1 MPRPSN
7 SHESRAK
14 TAAKRHAPLTL
25 HADRAPGSA
34 PGAAFTLAG
43 FAAIAAYAIAVLAI
57 QLRAHP
63 VGDVFTETDFY
74 GAYAEGARLIQ
85 HGRLDP
91 SRYGVIGPVYEVA
104 LAITGALFRDLYTA
118 AQALSLAGM
127 IITLWAWQRLWTA
140 RANAATA
147 CAGVALLVVNG
158 QFLRWGYSVTT
169 DALALALQSLALL
182 ALLGRTLTPR
192 RAAAA
197 GAIAA
202 LAFLTRYSAI
212 ALLPAGLLAVLAGGT
227 DTPRERRREVAL
239 AFAAGFAGLV
249 LPWMAYS
256 FASGARMTF
265 QLHHNIAY
273 EVFARSR
280 GIAWD
285 TYQREMQPQFPTPWS
300 VLARDPAAVCAR
312 MALNVVE
319 HFRLDAEKVAGWPL
333 AAAALAGVVLA
344 WRDGALKRFWPV
356 LAAAALTFLALVPA
370 FHSERYSLPLLPVWV
385 TCAALAFSSPL
396 LALAMDAGGGRRV
409 WLKALLIALP
419 MALAVRESVAL
430 QRRTLA
436 LLPVEARTLA
446 LETRGEFRPGDK
458 VIARKPHFA
467 FYAGL
472 TPVPF
477 PFADSLS
484 QIAAVAREQGV
495 RWLYFSWPE
504 AEMRP
509 AVSFLLDTASAVPG
523 LRVVRA
529 VQDHPA
535 VLYEIL
541 PGFGPEPG
549 WFVDNGIR
557 ELHRARAQLLI
568 DRTNWRARV
577 YVALYERRLEH
588 WEAAQRLL
596 DEALPWAGE
605 DPELLLLTA
614 DNLAATGSP
623 GAARAMLDRAEPLVG
638 ADPRV
643 ALTRGWIA
651 AVDNDPA
658 GAARWWRP
666 LIEYTDDVRT
676 LLRMHDVF
684 AAVKDGAAQAA
695 VDAKLRA
702 RGLKP

>member
-1 MPRPSN
+1 MSRPSN
-7 SHESRAK
+7 SPEPRAK
-14 TAAKRHAPLTL
+14 TAAKRPPLLLVHATAARDP
-25 HADRAPGSA
+25 AAAR
-34 PGAAFTLAG
+34 AFTIAG
-43 FAAIAAYAIAVLAI
+43 AVTIAAYAVTVLAI

-85 HGRLDP
+85 HGKLDP

-104 LAITGALFRDLYTA
+104 LALAGVVFRDLYVA

-127 IITLWAWQRLWTA
+127 IVALWAWQRLWTV

-147 CAGVALLVVNG
+147 CAGVLLLAANG

-182 ALLGRTLTPR
+182 LLLGRTLTPR
-192 RAAAA
+192 RAVTA
-197 GAIAA
+197 GAVAA
-202 LAFLTRYSAI
+202 LAFLTRYSAV

-239 AFAAGFAGLV
+239 AFASGFAGLV
-249 LPWMAYS
+249 LPWMVYS

-300 VLARDPAAVCAR
+300 VLARDPGAVFAR
-312 MALNVVE
+312 IALNVFE

-333 AAAALAGVVLA
+333 AAAALAGGVFA

-356 LAAAALTFLALVPA
+356 LAAAAFTFLALVPA
-370 FHSERYSLPLLPVWV
+370 FHSERYSLPLLPAWV
-385 TCAALAFSSPL
+385 TCAALAFTSPL
-396 LALAMDAGGGRRV
+396 LALALDAGGGRRV

-419 MALAVRESVAL
+419 LALAVRESAAL

-436 LLPVEARTLA
+436 LLPIEARTLA
-446 LETRGEFRPGDK
+446 LETRDEFRPGDK

-472 TPVPF
+472 APVPF

-484 QIAAVAREQGV
+484 QLASVAREQGV

-509 AVSFLLDTASAVPG
+509 SVSFLLDTTSRVPG

-529 VQDHPA
+529 AKDHPA

-541 PGFGPEPG
+541 PDFGPEPG
-549 WFVDNGIR
+549 WFIDSAIR
-557 ELHRARAQLLI
+557 EVHRARAKILI
-568 DRTNWRARV
+568 DRTDWRARV
-577 YVALYERRLEH
+577 YVALYERRLER
-588 WEAAQRLL
+588 WEAAQQLL

-605 DPELLLLTA
+605 DPDLLLLTA
-614 DNLAATGSP
+614 DNLVQSGSP
-623 GAARAMLDRAEPLVG
+623 GAARTMLDRAEPLVG
-638 ADPRV
+638 SDPRV

-666 LIEYTDDVRT
+666 LIEYTDEART
-676 LLRMHDVF
+676 LFRMHDVF
-684 AAVKDGAAQAA
+684 ATTKDGAAQAA

-702 RGLKP
+702 RGLQP